1 MELEYTRGMTRLI
14 NRSTEK
20 AKRRTLRNA
29 MPKAEYILWQQLRRK
44 QIAGVTFRRQVS
56 VGKYVV
62 DFYCSARRLAIE
74 VDGETHIGKEAEAY
88 DAERQKYL
96 EDLGIRVIRFWNT
109 DVYKNLAGVIDEV
122 LHVVRKI

>member
-1 MELEYTRGMTRLI
+1 MTRLI

>member
-1 MELEYTRGMTRLI
+1 
-14 NRSTEK
+14 
-20 AKRRTLRNA
+20 
-29 MPKAEYILWQQLRRK
+29 MPKAEYVLWQQLRRK
-44 QIAGVTFRRQVS
+44 QIAGLTFRRQVS

-96 EDLGIRVIRFWNT
+96 EHVGIRVLRFWNT
-109 DVYKNLAGVIDEV
+109 DVYKNLTGVVDEII
-122 LHVVRKI
+122 HVVTKA